1 MQRHPAI
8 YFGPSATHGLGV
20 FTADRIPAGSLLE
33 ICPVLVLPAEE
44 LELIHGSCLH
54 DYYFLWG
61 PQQDRPAIALGF
73 GSLYNHAESPNA
85 EFRLRYEDNT
95 LHFVAI
101 ADIRTGQEITV
112 DYHAGKREGVW
123 FAVNDE

>member
-8 YFGPSATHGLGV
+8 YFGPSAVHGRGV
-20 FTADRIPAGSLLE
+20 FTAESIPADSLLE
-33 ICPVLVLPAEE
+33 ICPVLVLPPAE
-44 LELIHGSCLH
+44 LDHIHGSSLH

-61 PQQDRPAIALGF
+61 PEQDRPAIALGF

-85 EFRLRYEDNT
+85 EFCLRYEDDAI
-95 LHFVAI
+95 HFVALR
-101 ADIRTGQEITV
+101 DIPAGKEITV

-123 FAVNDE
+123 FAVQQA